1 MGQLAL
7 FGGTPVRREPL
18 PYGRQSISDEDV
30 ALVVDTLRSDW
41 LTGGPRVDGFE
52 RAFAEFVGA
61 EHAVAV
67 SSGTAAL
74 HAAVFAAGIGAG
86 DEAIST
92 PLTFSATT
100 NVLLH
105 AGATPVFSDV
115 EGERLGLDPSLLE
128 SRINERTKAL
138 MPVDYAGHPAD
149 LEAIGAIAKA
159 HGLLVIEDAA
169 HSLGARVGERPVGS
183 IADLTTFSF
192 HPVKHLACGE
202 GGMVTTA
209 DPELAERMRRFR
221 NHGMTSAARSR
232 SGWSYDLVEL
242 GLNYRLTDIAAALG
256 TSQIARLEANVARRR
271 EIAAAYDD
279 AFAAQPELVRLVE
292 HPDRPSSWHL
302 YPLRLQLPGDQDE
315 WIAALRAE
323 GIGAN
328 VHYRAVNGLTLY
340 TERGY
345 DPAETPVAQ
354 AATHQLVS
362 LPMFHAMTDQ
372 DVADS
377 VAAVRKL
384 VDHYLG

>member
-1 MGQLAL
+1 MGKLAL

-18 PYGRQSISDEDV
+18 PYGRQAISDEDI
-30 ALVVDTLRSDW
+30 ALVVETLRSDW

-74 HAAVFAAGIGAG
+74 HAAVFAAGIGPG
-86 DEAIST
+86 DEALST

-105 AGATPVFSDV
+105 VGATPVFSDV

-128 SRINERTKAL
+128 ARINERTKAL

-149 LEAIGAIAKA
+149 LEALGALAQA
-159 HGLLVIEDAA
+159 HGLVVIEDAS
-169 HSLGARVGERPVGS
+169 HSLGARVGGRQVGS

-202 GGMVTTA
+202 GGMITTA

-221 NHGMTSAARSR
+221 NHGLSSAARTR
-232 SGWSYDLVEL
+232 AGWSYDLVEL

-302 YPLRLQLPGDQDE
+302 YPLRLQLPGGQDE
-315 WIAALRAE
+315 WIAALRTE

-328 VHYRAVNGLTLY
+328 VHYRAVNELTLY
-340 TERGY
+340 RQRGY

-354 AATHQLVS
+354 AASHQLVS

-384 VDHYLG
+384 VEHYLG